1 MEEHLTPTE
10 VPILTL
16 DCADSWNRLTEN
28 EKKYAHYIA
37 KGMELWIIECY
48 KILGSMNKNS

>member
-16 DCADSWNRLTEN
+16 DCVDSWNRLTDA

-37 KGMELWIIECY
+37 KGTNNYQLIF
-48 KILGSMNKNS
+48 